1 MNNSSNTS
9 KNCDLLVIGGGIQ
22 GCATAL
28 YAAMNGMSV
37 IVLEKDS
44 VGRHASG
51 VNAGG
56 VRRLQRHIA
65 ELPISNMSM
74 GIWHDIEN
82 ILDDDCGFKI
92 APQIEVAETESEM
105 ELLKSRAAL
114 MRSLGYDNEV
124 LLDCRELKQYLP
136 AVSDHA
142 VGALASLQDGF
153 AQPYKT
159 MLAFKRKAEAYGVRF
174 NENISARRL
183 DRKGAFWEVTTSAGV
198 FRAPKILNAA
208 GAWGGDLSASLDE
221 PVPLEAVAP
230 MMIVTARL
238 PHFCDAVVLAA
249 ARPLSFKQMPN
260 GTVVIGGGRL
270 GRTDRDC
277 NLSEVLFSNL
287 RPTAETAIDLF
298 PIMKNATIVRTW
310 SGVEGWVPD
319 GIPVIGP
326 SSKHEGLY
334 HCFAFCTHGFQM
346 GPGVGKVMS
355 DLIATGSTDFDL
367 SPFAISRF
375 QRESKN
381 L

>member
-1 MNNSSNTS
+1 MNHFPQASNH
-9 KNCDLLVIGGGIQ
+9 CDLLVIGGGIQ

-28 YAAMNGMSV
+28 YAAINGMSV

-82 ILDDDCGFKI
+82 ILDDDCGFKL
-92 APQIEVAETESEM
+92 APQIEVAENECEM
-105 ELLKSRAAL
+105 QQLKSRAAL
-114 MRSLGYDNEV
+114 MQELGYDHEV
-124 LLDCRELKQYLP
+124 LLDRRELKQYLP

-153 AQPYKT
+153 AQPYQT
-159 MLAFKRKAEAYGVRF
+159 MLAFKRKAEALGVRF
-174 NENISARRL
+174 SENTPALRL
-183 DRKGAFWEVTTSAGV
+183 ERKGACWAAATAAGV

-208 GAWGGDLSASLDE
+208 GAWGGDLCASLGE

-230 MMIVTARL
+230 MMLVTARL

-249 ARPLSFKQMPN
+249 VRPLSFKQMPN

-270 GRTDRDC
+270 GRADRNS

-287 RPTAETAIDLF
+287 RPTAETAISLF
-298 PIMKNATIVRTW
+298 PIMKGATIVRTW

-355 DLIATGSTDFDL
+355 ELIATGSTDYDL

-375 QRESKN
+375 SLSEN
-381 L
+381 A